1 MKQQKRFKL
10 KNPILNDV
18 IINNDTSKFQ
28 SDYVDMNTQ
37 KPLIISNQSFYLNP
51 KIFGM
56 QFKIDPKSN
65 FTFREAII
73 F

>member
-28 SDYVDMNTQ
+28 SDYVDMNT
-37 KPLIISNQSFYLNP
+37 
-51 KIFGM
+51 
-56 QFKIDPKSN
+56 
-65 FTFREAII
+65 
-73 F
+73 